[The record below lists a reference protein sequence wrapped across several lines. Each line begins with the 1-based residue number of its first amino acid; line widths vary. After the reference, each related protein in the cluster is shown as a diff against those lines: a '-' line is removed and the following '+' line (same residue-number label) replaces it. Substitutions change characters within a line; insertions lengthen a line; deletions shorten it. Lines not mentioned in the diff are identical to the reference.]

1 MSFRRSPSF
10 HAGTNAA
17 GARLQGQYR
26 TVRSQGAMAYVIDGG
41 VASYIPEAT
50 YRQKGYR
57 PSFDDLPTE
66 DEYHQ

>member
-10 HAGTNAA
+10 HARTNAA

-26 TVRSQGAMAYVIDGG
+26 TVRSEGAMVYVIDGA

-50 YRQKGYR
+50 YRLRHYA
-57 PSFDDLPTE
+57 PDFEDLPTE
-66 DEYHQ
+66 DEYDR